1 MRNVIW
7 LFSSEPPAL
16 KLVCYSNQAVRDAI
30 NGWRNDVR
38 CTDLLSL
45 GRWRPPVPAATSEQV
60 TDDVQPAG
68 VEGDQVQPQQEFQQH
83 SSPTEEERARDK
95 IGQKVLD
102 RTFSHCSEVQGETPP
117 YNDSLRAVDL
127 PFNRE
132 YGYSNME
139 GIIRLLD
146 YGEQQGGLVPLTSQ
160 LKGSCLF
167 SSFRKSVV
175 CPFEFTNTHLRRML
189 VMFICEQLDFL
200 YPMLRLS
207 ISGNYGHI
215 RVSSTEYN
223 RLRGLSD
230 PTRAQH
236 LQMEEYEEPGP
247 FSIITYMENLLKP
260 SFYGEEIC
268 LRLLS
273 MIFQVR
279 ITVLDSD
286 TFIGIKIRHDNRPLK
301 ADMLLVHVDRHHY
314 IPLGEL

>member
-1 MRNVIW
+1 
-7 LFSSEPPAL
+7 
-16 KLVCYSNQAVRDAI
+16 
-30 NGWRNDVR
+30 
-38 CTDLLSL
+38 
-45 GRWRPPVPAATSEQV
+45 
-60 TDDVQPAG
+60 
-68 VEGDQVQPQQEFQQH
+68 
-83 SSPTEEERARDK
+83 
-95 IGQKVLD
+95 
-102 RTFSHCSEVQGETPP
+102 
-117 YNDSLRAVDL
+117 
-127 PFNRE
+127 
-132 YGYSNME
+132 ME

-167 SSFRKSVV
+167 SSFRKSLV
-175 CPFEFTNTHLRRML
+175 CPFEFTNTHLRRMP
-189 VMFICEQLDFL
+189 VMFMCEQLDFL

-223 RLRGLSD
+223 RLKGLSN

-273 MIFQVR
+273 MVFQVH

-286 TFIGIKIRHDNRPLK
+286 SFIGIKIRHDNRPLK

-314 IPLGEL
+314 IPLGEF

>member
-1 MRNVIW
+1 M
-7 LFSSEPPAL
+7 
-16 KLVCYSNQAVRDAI
+16 
-30 NGWRNDVR
+30 
-38 CTDLLSL
+38 SL
-45 GRWRPPVPAATSEQV
+45 GRWRPPVPAATGEQD
-60 TDDVQPAG
+60 TDDAQPAG
-68 VEGDQVQPQQEFQQH
+68 AEGGQAQPQQESQQPPP
-83 SSPTEEERARDK
+83 STEEERARDK
-95 IGQKVLD
+95 FGQKVLD
-102 RTFSHCSEVQGETPP
+102 RTLSHCSEVQGDTPP

-127 PFNRE
+127 PFNKE

-167 SSFRKSVV
+167 SSFRKSLV

-189 VMFICEQLDFL
+189 IMFLCEQLDFL

-223 RLRGLSD
+223 RLKGLSN

-247 FSIITYMENLLKP
+247 FSIITYME
-260 SFYGEEIC
+260 IC

-273 MIFQVR
+273 MIFQVH

-286 TFIGIKIRHDNRPLK
+286 SFVGIKIRHDNRPLK
-301 ADMLLVHVDRHHY
+301 ADVLLVHVDRHHY

>member
-1 MRNVIW
+1 M
-7 LFSSEPPAL
+7 
-16 KLVCYSNQAVRDAI
+16 
-30 NGWRNDVR
+30 
-38 CTDLLSL
+38 
-45 GRWRPPVPAATSEQV
+45 GRWRPPVPAATGEQD
-60 TDDVQPAG
+60 TPDTQPVG
-68 VEGDQVQPQQEFQQH
+68 VEGEQVQPQLEFQQP
-83 SSPTEEERARDK
+83 SSPSGEEMTRDR

-102 RTFSHCSEVQGETPP
+102 RTFSHCSEVQGEAPP
-117 YNDSLRAVDL
+117 YNDSLKAVDL

-139 GIIRLLD
+139 GIIRLLN
-146 YGEQQGGLVPLTSQ
+146 YGEQQGGLVPLTSR

-167 SSFRKSVV
+167 SSFRKSIV

-189 VMFICEQLDFL
+189 IMFICEQLDFL
-200 YPMLRLS
+200 YPMLRLY

-230 PTRAQH
+230 PTRAQR

-260 SFYGEEIC
+260 SFYGEEIY

-286 TFIGIKIRHDNRPLK
+286 TFIGIKIWHDNRPLK
-301 ADMLLVHVDRHHY
+301 AEVLLVHVDRHHY

>member
-1 MRNVIW
+1 
-7 LFSSEPPAL
+7 
-16 KLVCYSNQAVRDAI
+16 
-30 NGWRNDVR
+30 
-38 CTDLLSL
+38 
-45 GRWRPPVPAATSEQV
+45 
-60 TDDVQPAG
+60 
-68 VEGDQVQPQQEFQQH
+68 
-83 SSPTEEERARDK
+83 
-95 IGQKVLD
+95 
-102 RTFSHCSEVQGETPP
+102 
-117 YNDSLRAVDL
+117 
-127 PFNRE
+127 
-132 YGYSNME
+132 ME

-167 SSFRKSVV
+167 SSFRKSLV

-189 VMFICEQLDFL
+189 VMFICEQLYFL

-223 RLRGLSD
+223 RLRGLSN

-301 ADMLLVHVDRHHY
+301 ADVLLVHVDRHHY

>member
-1 MRNVIW
+1 M
-7 LFSSEPPAL
+7 
-16 KLVCYSNQAVRDAI
+16 RDAI
-30 NGWRNDVR
+30 NGWRNDAR

-45 GRWRPPVPAATSEQV
+45 GRWRPPVPAANGDQV
-60 TDDVQPAG
+60 TGDTQPAG
-68 VEGDQVQPQQEFQQH
+68 AEGGQAQLQQEPHQPPP
-83 SSPTEEERARDK
+83 PTEEERARDRM
-95 IGQKVLD
+95 GQKVLD
-102 RTFSHCSEVQGETPP
+102 RTLSQCSEVQGDTPP
-117 YNDSLRAVDL
+117 YNDSLRVVDL

-139 GIIRLLD
+139 GMD

-167 SSFRKSVV
+167 SSFRKSLV

-189 VMFICEQLDFL
+189 VMFMCEQLDFL

-215 RVSSTEYN
+215 RVSSTEYD
-223 RLRGLSD
+223 RLKGLSD

-236 LQMEEYEEPGP
+236 LQMEEHEESGP

-279 ITVLDSD
+279 ITVLDSNS
-286 TFIGIKIRHDNRPLK
+286 FIGIKIRHDNRPLK
-301 ADMLLVHVDRHHY
+301 ADALLVHVDRHHY